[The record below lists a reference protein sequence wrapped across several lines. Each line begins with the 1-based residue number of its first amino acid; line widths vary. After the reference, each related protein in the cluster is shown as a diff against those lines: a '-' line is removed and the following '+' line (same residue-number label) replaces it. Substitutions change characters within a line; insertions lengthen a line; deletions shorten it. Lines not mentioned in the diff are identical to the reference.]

1 MSSYNSEPAL
11 GAVLRLLPC
20 LAGMCTRLGDP
31 CAERR
36 REKEGELELRVG
48 VGWGEEKGG
57 VEEVEGNVWL
67 VI

>member
-1 MSSYNSEPAL
+1 
-11 GAVLRLLPC
+11 
-20 LAGMCTRLGDP
+20 MCTRLGDP

-48 VGWGEEKGG
+48 VGWGEGKGG